1 MIPVFGSVSISL
13 AASFSILSILSLLF
27 YIRTGDYRLFLS
39 GRRMAMVVSFLV
51 IISTFILVNEL
62 ISSNFNIDYVAHHTS
77 LETPTIY
84 KISALWAGQS
94 GSLLFWLFI
103 LSIFSLITIHQNKNR
118 YHGMMPWVLI
128 VILIV
133 QLFFLIL
140 TTFITN
146 PFEATKADFEV
157 VNGLGLNPLLQNLT
171 MAIHPPILYLG
182 FVGFTIPFAF
192 AFAALMTKESGS
204 LWIRSIR
211 RWSLVAWLS
220 LSCGIILGGWWA
232 YQELGWG
239 GYWAWDPVENAS
251 FMPWLT
257 GTAFLHSI
265 IIQEKKNML
274 RLWNMILIMIT
285 FILTIFGTFLTR
297 SGVMSSVHSFTQ
309 SPLGP
314 FFLSFVIILLF
325 VCVFFVVKNLSNLKS
340 DKRIESLTSR
350 ESGFLFNNV
359 IFVTLCFAVFWGTI
373 FPVIT
378 EAIQG
383 TKITVGP
390 PFFNQVTIPIGLF
403 LLFLTGVGPLLA
415 WRKTSIQN
423 LKNNFT
429 LPVIISLSSSIVF
442 LFFGLRGYVVISLM
456 LSVFVSISISMEFKR
471 GIYSRVKRFNESIL
485 TALVTLIKKNR
496 SRYGGYFVHLGIV
509 LMFIGFTGQ
518 AFNMKKEFGLAINE
532 QNHLGDVNLKLVKL
546 WPEERSNHFSWIA
559 ELLVTGD
566 DGNIITSL
574 RPEKRIY
581 FHLDPNPDRRQP
593 HSELDIHSTIKRDIY
608 SVFSSIDTD
617 NNIAFFQIMI
627 NPLVRLVWY
636 GAYILVFGTLIALW
650 PSNRKKLLLQ

>member
-13 AASFSILSILSLLF
+13 AAGFSILSIILLSL
-27 YIRTGDYRLFLS
+27 YIYNGDYRLFLS
-39 GRRMAMVVSFLV
+39 GRRMAIVVSFLV
-51 IISTFILVNEL
+51 IIATIILVNEL
-62 ISSNFNIDYVAHHTS
+62 ISSNFDIDYVAHHTS
-77 LETPTIY
+77 LETPGIY
-84 KISALWAGQS
+84 KFSALWAGQS

-103 LSIFSLITIHQNKNR
+103 LSIFSLIAIYQNRNR
-118 YHGMMPWVLI
+118 YHKMMPWIII
-128 VILIV
+128 VILFI

-140 TTFITN
+140 TNFITN
-146 PFEATKADFEV
+146 PFKPTNADFEV
-157 VNGLGLNPLLQNLT
+157 ANGLGLNPLLQNLT

-192 AFAALMTKESGS
+192 AFAALVTNESGS

-211 RWSLVAWLS
+211 RWSLVTWLA

-274 RLWNMILIMIT
+274 RLWNMILIMLT

-314 FFLSFVIILLF
+314 FFLSFVVLLLCICAFLIIQ
-325 VCVFFVVKNLSNLKS
+325 NLSNLKS
-340 DKRIESLTSR
+340 VKRIESLTSR

-359 IFVTLCFAVFWGTI
+359 VFVTLCFAVFWGTI
-373 FPVIT
+373 FPVIS
-378 EAIQG
+378 EAVQG
-383 TKITVGP
+383 TKITVGA

-415 WRKTSIQN
+415 WRKTSKQN
-423 LKNNFT
+423 LKNNFS
-429 LPVIISLSSSIVF
+429 LPIILSVLSSVIF
-442 LFFGLRGYVVISLM
+442 ILFGLRGYVVISLM
-456 LSVFVSISISMEFKR
+456 LSVFVIVSIFMEFKR
-471 GIYSRVKRFNESIL
+471 GVASRVRQFNENVLSAFL
-485 TALVTLIKKNR
+485 TIIKKNR
-496 SRYGGYFVHLGIV
+496 SRYGGYFVHIGIV
-509 LMFIGFTGQ
+509 VMFIGFTGQ
-518 AFNMKKEFGLAINE
+518 AFNLKKEFGLSVGE

-546 WPEERSNHFSWIA
+546 WSEERPNHFSWIA
-559 ELLVTGD
+559 ELLVSSS
-566 DGNIITSL
+566 DGNIITAL

-593 HSELDIHSTIKRDIY
+593 HSELDIYSTFNRDIY
-608 SVFSSIDTD
+608 SVFSSVDTE

-636 GAYILVFGTLIALW
+636 GAYILVFGTIIALW
-650 PSNRKKLLLQ
+650 PSDRKKLLV

>member
-13 AASFSILSILSLLF
+13 AAGFSILSIILLSL
-27 YIRTGDYRLFLS
+27 YIYNGDYRLFLS
-39 GRRMAMVVSFLV
+39 GRRMAIVVSFLV
-51 IISTFILVNEL
+51 IIATIILVNEL
-62 ISSNFNIDYVAHHTS
+62 ISSNFDIDYVAHHTS
-77 LETPTIY
+77 LETPGIY
-84 KISALWAGQS
+84 KFSALLAGQS

-103 LSIFSLITIHQNKNR
+103 LSIFSLIAIYQNRNR
-118 YHGMMPWVLI
+118 YHKMMPWIII
-128 VILIV
+128 VILFI

-140 TTFITN
+140 INYITN
-146 PFEATKADFEV
+146 PFEPTNADFEV
-157 VNGLGLNPLLQNLT
+157 ANGLGLNPLLQNLT

-192 AFAALMTKESGS
+192 AFAALVTNESGS

-211 RWSLVAWLS
+211 RWSLVTWLA

-274 RLWNMILIMIT
+274 RLWNMILIMLT

-314 FFLSFVIILLF
+314 FFLSFVILLLCICAF
-325 VCVFFVVKNLSNLKS
+325 LIIQNLSNLKS
-340 DKRIESLTSR
+340 VKRIESLTSR

-359 IFVTLCFAVFWGTI
+359 VFVTLCFAVFWGTI
-373 FPVIT
+373 FPVIS
-378 EAIQG
+378 EAVQG
-383 TKITVGP
+383 TKITVGA

-415 WRKTSIQN
+415 WRKTSKQN
-423 LKNNFT
+423 LKNNFS
-429 LPVIISLSSSIVF
+429 LPIILSVLSSVIF
-442 LFFGLRGYVVISLM
+442 ILFGLRGYVVISLM
-456 LSVFVSISISMEFKR
+456 LSVFVIVSIFMEFKR
-471 GIYSRVKRFNESIL
+471 GVASRVRQFNENVLSAFL
-485 TALVTLIKKNR
+485 TIIKKNR
-496 SRYGGYFVHLGIV
+496 SRYGGYFVHIGIV
-509 LMFIGFTGQ
+509 VMFIGFTGQ
-518 AFNMKKEFGLAINE
+518 AFNLKKEFGLSVGE

-546 WPEERSNHFSWIA
+546 WSEERPNHFSWIA
-559 ELLVTGD
+559 ELLVSSS
-566 DGNIITSL
+566 DGNIITAL

-593 HSELDIHSTIKRDIY
+593 HSELDIYSTFNRDIY
-608 SVFSSIDTD
+608 SVFSSVDTE

-636 GAYILVFGTLIALW
+636 GAYILVFGTIIALW
-650 PSNRKKLLLQ
+650 PSDRKKLLV

>member
-13 AASFSILSILSLLF
+13 AAGFSILSIILLSL
-27 YIRTGDYRLFLS
+27 YIYNGDYRLFLS
-39 GRRMAMVVSFLV
+39 GRRMAIVVSFLV
-51 IISTFILVNEL
+51 IIATIILVNEL
-62 ISSNFNIDYVAHHTS
+62 ISSNFDIDYVAHHTS
-77 LETPTIY
+77 LETPGIY
-84 KISALWAGQS
+84 KFSALWAGQS

-103 LSIFSLITIHQNKNR
+103 LSIFSLIAIYQNRNR
-118 YHGMMPWVLI
+118 YHKMMPWIII
-128 VILIV
+128 VILFI

-140 TTFITN
+140 TNFITN
-146 PFEATKADFEV
+146 PFEPTNADFEV
-157 VNGLGLNPLLQNLT
+157 ANGLGLNPLLQNLT

-192 AFAALMTKESGS
+192 AFAALVTNESGS

-211 RWSLVAWLS
+211 RWSLVTWLA
-220 LSCGIILGGWWA
+220 LSSGIILGGWWA

-274 RLWNMILIMIT
+274 RLWNMILIMLT

-314 FFLSFVIILLF
+314 FFLSFVVLLLCLCAFLIIQ
-325 VCVFFVVKNLSNLKS
+325 NLSNLKS
-340 DKRIESLTSR
+340 VKRIESLTSR

-359 IFVTLCFAVFWGTI
+359 VFVTLCFAVFWGTI
-373 FPVIT
+373 FPVIS
-378 EAIQG
+378 EAVQG
-383 TKITVGP
+383 TKITVGA

-415 WRKTSIQN
+415 WRKTSKQN
-423 LKNNFT
+423 LKNNFS
-429 LPVIISLSSSIVF
+429 LPIILSVLSSVIF
-442 LFFGLRGYVVISLM
+442 ILFGLRGYVVISLM
-456 LSVFVSISISMEFKR
+456 LSVFVIVSIFMEFKR
-471 GIYSRVKRFNESIL
+471 GVASRVRQFNENVLSAFL
-485 TALVTLIKKNR
+485 TIIKKNR
-496 SRYGGYFVHLGIV
+496 SRYGGYFVHIGIV
-509 LMFIGFTGQ
+509 VMFIGFTGQ
-518 AFNMKKEFGLAINE
+518 AFNLKKEFGLSVGE

-546 WPEERSNHFSWIA
+546 WSEERPNHFSWIA
-559 ELLVTGD
+559 ELLVSSS
-566 DGNIITSL
+566 DGNIITAL

-593 HSELDIHSTIKRDIY
+593 HSELDIYSTFNRDIY
-608 SVFSSIDTD
+608 SVFSSVDTE

-636 GAYILVFGTLIALW
+636 GAYILVFGTIIALW
-650 PSNRKKLLLQ
+650 PSDRKKLLV

>member
-13 AASFSILSILSLLF
+13 AAGFSILSIILLSL
-27 YIRTGDYRLFLS
+27 YIYNGDYRLFLS
-39 GRRMAMVVSFLV
+39 GRRMAIVVSFLV
-51 IISTFILVNEL
+51 IIATIILVNEL
-62 ISSNFNIDYVAHHTS
+62 ISSNFDIDYVAHHTS
-77 LETPTIY
+77 LETPGIY
-84 KISALWAGQS
+84 KFSALWAGQS

-103 LSIFSLITIHQNKNR
+103 LSIFSLIAIYQNRNR
-118 YHGMMPWVLI
+118 YHKMMPWIII
-128 VILIV
+128 VILFI

-140 TTFITN
+140 TNFITN
-146 PFEATKADFEV
+146 PFEPTNADFEV
-157 VNGLGLNPLLQNLT
+157 ANGLGLNPLLQNLT

-192 AFAALMTKESGS
+192 AFAALVTNESGS

-211 RWSLVAWLS
+211 RWSLVTWLA

-274 RLWNMILIMIT
+274 RLWNMILIMLT

-314 FFLSFVIILLF
+314 FFLSFVVLLLCICAFLIIQ
-325 VCVFFVVKNLSNLKS
+325 NLSNLKS
-340 DKRIESLTSR
+340 VKRIESLTSR

-359 IFVTLCFAVFWGTI
+359 VFVTLCFAVFWGTI
-373 FPVIT
+373 FPVIS
-378 EAIQG
+378 EAVQG
-383 TKITVGP
+383 TKITVGA

-415 WRKTSIQN
+415 WRKTSKQN
-423 LKNNFT
+423 LKNNFS
-429 LPVIISLSSSIVF
+429 LPIILSVLSSVIF
-442 LFFGLRGYVVISLM
+442 ILFGLRGYVVISLM
-456 LSVFVSISISMEFKR
+456 LSVFVIVSIFMEFKR
-471 GIYSRVKRFNESIL
+471 GVASRVRQFQENVLSAFL
-485 TALVTLIKKNR
+485 TIIKKNR
-496 SRYGGYFVHLGIV
+496 SRYGGYFVHIGIV
-509 LMFIGFTGQ
+509 VMFIGFTGQ
-518 AFNMKKEFGLAINE
+518 AFNLKKEFGLSVGE

-546 WPEERSNHFSWIA
+546 WSEERPNHFSWIA
-559 ELLVTGD
+559 ELLVSSS
-566 DGNIITSL
+566 DGNIITAL

-593 HSELDIHSTIKRDIY
+593 HSELDIYSTFNRDIY
-608 SVFSSIDTD
+608 SVFSSVDTE

-636 GAYILVFGTLIALW
+636 GAYILVFGTIIALW
-650 PSNRKKLLLQ
+650 PSDRKKLLV